1 MNHCGPIERLL
12 PRFVGGELRPKDFD
26 KVSGHLKECGACAS
40 EAESY
45 SLAIEAA
52 RGAWGE
58 PSRMPAVVV
67 TRIADRAAGEAL
79 VAPWWR
85 RPVFVGPQV
94 SLAAGLSMATLC
106 LVLALPMM
114 RNQAP
119 ESAAGPVRLDMQVEG
134 GMVRVAWSDGK
145 GRPYKV
151 YKATDP
157 RLLGQGKAAL
167 VAGSQWVDMHP
178 DSSQVVFYRVE

>member
-1 MNHCGPIERLL
+1 
-12 PRFVGGELRPKDFD
+12 
-26 KVSGHLKECGACAS
+26 
-40 EAESY
+40 
-45 SLAIEAA
+45 
-52 RGAWGE
+52 
-58 PSRMPAVVV
+58 MPAVVV
-67 TRIADRAAGEAL
+67 TRIAHRAADEAL

-85 RPVFVGPQV
+85 RPVFIRPQAG
-94 SLAAGLSMATLC
+94 LAAGLSMAALC

-119 ESAAGPVRLDMQVEG
+119 KSAAGPVRLDMHVEDG
-134 GMVRVAWSDGK
+134 VVRVAWSDGK

-167 VAGSQWVDMHP
+167 VTGSQWVDQHP